1 MTEVQTPASGYQT
14 DGSGLTVP
22 VSPISAG
29 DDYTCGS
36 GYKSDGNGNCIA
48 EGIQN
53 VCADGFV

>member
-1 MTEVQTPASGYQT
+1 MTEIQKPASGYQA

-36 GYKSDGNGNCIA
+36 GNDSDGNENCIA
-48 EGIQN
+48 ECI
-53 VCADGFV
+53 